1 MLEHCPASCEA
12 VQQQQTLAKTD
23 DAAATGAAIVECV
36 DKHPHCPQWAVL
48 GECGVN
54 IDVRNHCAKAC
65 GVCNIEDSCVD
76 NHVNCQFWA
85 DAGECKVRCVCV
97 CSVTVCSRYCMFG
110 LSQCYW
116 YAHNLT

>member
-12 VQQQQTLAKTD
+12 LQQQQQQQNQEEEGAAI
-23 DAAATGAAIVECV
+23 DAAAGAGAVECV

-65 GVCNIEDSCVD
+65 GVCNSEESCID

-85 DAGECKVRCVCV
+85 DAGECKVRDVLRITCVCV
-97 CSVTVCSRYCMFG
+97 LF
-110 LSQCYW
+110 
-116 YAHNLT
+116 